1 MLFRHIFTRL
11 LVLVFAKALC
21 LCVAICSDKGIELVE
36 ARTAL
41 EAAIEK
47 NNDLIKQL
55 AKFEKINL
63 NLKTSLMTSNAEA
76 VEFRKSYND
85 VRLQLEAFG
94 IESVTDGQ
102 SGIEARL
109 LKATNDIRIL
119 EEEKLA
125 LSESLI
131 NLSDVT
137 LRLIDAVENKK
148 SDNELIEKV
157 QDAVDDSDIALGIER
172 IEGSGSFVDGT
183 IYEASIIGV
192 KDDHGVVVFNIGTN
206 SGAKIGMPFRLFRKD
221 RPVGTSIIIDV
232 RDNISAALIKNL
244 KIQEDYPKVGDL
256 ASVDTTQK

>member
-1 MLFRHIFTRL
+1 
-11 LVLVFAKALC
+11 
-21 LCVAICSDKGIELVE
+21 
-36 ARTAL
+36 
-41 EAAIEK
+41 
-47 NNDLIKQL
+47 
-55 AKFEKINL
+55 
-63 NLKTSLMTSNAEA
+63 MTSNAEA
-76 VEFRKSYND
+76 VEFRNSYND

-94 IESVTDGQ
+94 IEPVTDGQ

-109 LKATNDIRIL
+109 LKAMNDIRIL

-137 LRLIDAVENKK
+137 LRLIDTVENKK
-148 SDNELIEKV
+148 SDNELIKNV
-157 QDAVDDSDIALGIER
+157 KDAVDDSDIALGIGR
-172 IEGSGSFVDGT
+172 IEGSENFVDGT
-183 IYEASIIGV
+183 IHEASIIGV
-192 KDDHGVVVFNIGTN
+192 KDDHGVVVLNIGTN